1 MNAFTDELSAI
12 CRHFALFEKLQV
24 CCGDVT
30 VPQCSVLQE
39 LRSGPLDMSTLSAR
53 SGSSVSAMTRLVD
66 GLDKRGWTERA
77 RDEIDRRRVVV
88 RLTKTGTQQ
97 ADVLRAMT
105 DGMVQQLFDRMP
117 KNKRKQIVES
127 MRLVREAMDDLR
139 GASQAVAGE
148 K

>member
-1 MNAFTDELSAI
+1 
-12 CRHFALFEKLQV
+12 
-24 CCGDVT
+24 
-30 VPQCSVLQE
+30 
-39 LRSGPLDMSTLSAR
+39 
-53 SGSSVSAMTRLVD
+53 
-66 GLDKRGWTERA
+66 
-77 RDEIDRRRVVV
+77 
-88 RLTKTGTQQ
+88 
-97 ADVLRAMT
+97 MT